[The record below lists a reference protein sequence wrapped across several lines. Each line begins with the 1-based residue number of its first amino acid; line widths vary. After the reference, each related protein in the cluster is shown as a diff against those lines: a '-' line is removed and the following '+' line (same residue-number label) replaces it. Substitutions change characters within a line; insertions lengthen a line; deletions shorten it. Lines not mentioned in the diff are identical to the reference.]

1 MTVNTTTKYIVLWSK
16 QFGRQI
22 VIVLPLILFISSCGV
37 PTSSEFVQIPEANIP
52 FELNVTS
59 TTTTTSTLP
68 IVVNRNSDES
78 DSQNAVSEIV
88 SETVDLYFIIANR
101 LVATKIQIVSP
112 ATTTQVLAALV
123 AGPPSGEAGS
133 GLRSAIASSLQ
144 AEINVTRG
152 IVVIDANN
160 FLLAGLSPIDQR
172 LAIAQLVLTF
182 TSRPGIGQAKFSV
195 NGDLIA
201 VPRGR
206 GDLSKPG
213 DPVSYDD
220 FTSLLADRNG

>member
-1 MTVNTTTKYIVLWSK
+1 MIKKVRNLKN
-16 QFGRQI
+16 QFVRLS
-22 VIVLPLILFISSCGV
+22 VFAVSLMVFTSSCGV
-37 PTSSEFVQIPEANIP
+37 PTSSDFVQIPEANIP
-52 FELNVTS
+52 FELNLTS
-59 TTTTTSTLP
+59 TTTTTTVPAELDAST
-68 IVVNRNSDES
+68 SGA
-78 DSQNAVSEIV
+78 DSPNVVSEIV
-88 SETVDLYFIIANR
+88 NETVDLYFIIANR

-112 ATTTQVLAALV
+112 ATTTQVLSALV
-123 AGPPSGEAGS
+123 AGPPSGDAGS
-133 GLRSAIASSLQ
+133 GLRSAIAASLQ
-144 AEINVTRG
+144 AKIDVSKG
-152 IVVIDANN
+152 IVLIDANN

-195 NGDLIA
+195 NGVSIA

-220 FTSLLADRNG
+220 YISLLADRNS

>member
-1 MTVNTTTKYIVLWSK
+1 MIKKIRNLKDRL
-16 QFGRQI
+16 RQRS
-22 VIVLPLILFISSCGV
+22 VFAASLIMFTSSCGV
-37 PTSSEFVQIPEANIP
+37 PTSSDFVQIPEANIP

-59 TTTTTSTLP
+59 TTTTTTVPVELDAST
-68 IVVNRNSDES
+68 SGS
-78 DSQNAVSEIV
+78 DSPNAMPEIV
-88 SETVDLYFIIANR
+88 NETVDLYFIIANR
-101 LVATKIQIVSP
+101 LVATKIQIASP
-112 ATTTQVLAALV
+112 ATTTQVLSALV
-123 AGPPSGEAGS
+123 AGPPSGDAGS
-133 GLRSAIASSLQ
+133 GLRSAIAASLQ
-144 AEINVTRG
+144 AKIDVSKG
-152 IVVIDANN
+152 IVMIDANN

-195 NGDLIA
+195 NGVSIA

-220 FTSLLADRNG
+220 YISLLADRNS

>member
-1 MTVNTTTKYIVLWSK
+1 MIKKISTLKN
-16 QFGRQI
+16 QFGPRS
-22 VIVLPLILFISSCGV
+22 VLVLSLIIFTSSCGV
-37 PTSSEFVQIPEANIP
+37 PTSSEFVQIPDADIP
-52 FELNVTS
+52 FELNATS
-59 TTTTTSTLP
+59 TTTTTTTIPVELDANKSGSNP
-68 IVVNRNSDES
+68 K
-78 DSQNAVSEIV
+78 NAVSEIV
-88 SETVDLYFIIANR
+88 NETVDLYFIIANR

-112 ATTTQVLAALV
+112 ATTTQVLSALV
-123 AGPPSGEAGS
+123 AGPPSGDAGS

-144 AEINVTRG
+144 AKINVTKG

-195 NGDLIA
+195 NGVSIA

-213 DPVSYDD
+213 DAVSYDD
-220 FTSLLADRNG
+220 YISLLADRNG

>member
-1 MTVNTTTKYIVLWSK
+1 MIKKFSTLHSHFRPKSVLVLSLIIFTT
-16 QFGRQI
+16 
-22 VIVLPLILFISSCGV
+22 SCGV
-37 PTSSEFVQIPEANIP
+37 PTSSELIQIPDANIP
-52 FELNVTS
+52 FELNATS
-59 TTTTTSTLP
+59 TTTTTTSLP
-68 IVVNRNSDES
+68 LDLEVNKSGSNSK
-78 DSQNAVSEIV
+78 NAVSEIV
-88 SETVDLYFIIANR
+88 NETVDLYFIIANR

-112 ATTTQVLAALV
+112 ATTTQVLSALV
-123 AGPPSGEAGS
+123 AGPPSGDAGS

-144 AEINVTRG
+144 AKIIVTKG

-195 NGDLIA
+195 NGVSIA

-213 DPVSYDD
+213 DAVSYDD
-220 FTSLLADRNG
+220 YISLLADRNG

>member
-1 MTVNTTTKYIVLWSK
+1 MIKKFSTLHSHFGPKSVLVLSLIIFTT
-16 QFGRQI
+16 
-22 VIVLPLILFISSCGV
+22 SCGV
-37 PTSSEFVQIPEANIP
+37 PTSSELIQIPDANIP
-52 FELNVTS
+52 FELNATS
-59 TTTTTSTLP
+59 TTTTTTTLP
-68 IVVNRNSDES
+68 LDLEVNKSGSNSK
-78 DSQNAVSEIV
+78 NAVSEIV
-88 SETVDLYFIIANR
+88 NETVDLYFIIANR

-112 ATTTQVLAALV
+112 ATTTQVLSALV
-123 AGPPSGEAGS
+123 AGPPSGDAGS

-144 AEINVTRG
+144 AKIIVTKG

-195 NGDLIA
+195 NGVSIA

-213 DPVSYDD
+213 DAVSYDD
-220 FTSLLADRNG
+220 YISLLADRNG